1 MSVADRIARALLTPG
16 GHLSIGRGGF
26 TLHHDNCRLSGYD
39 CDEVK
44 VEAIAAGLPVIDTRL
59 VPFSLVAKLAV
70 HGPMIAV
77 NQIPDAAP
85 WHGFSS
91 APLAAVATAYRQVG
105 ADVHNIADCSEAR
118 HWFAEHPLAPLD
130 NLLDGWLAHV
140 LRHAE
145 AVSIDFEEPVA

>member
-26 TLHHDNCRLSGYD
+26 TLHYDNCRLSGYD

-59 VPFSLVAKLAV
+59 VPFSLAAKLAV

-77 NQIPDAAP
+77 NKNPDAAP
-85 WHGFSS
+85 WNGFSS

-105 ADVHNIADCSEAR
+105 ADVHNIADCSKAR
-118 HWFAEHPLAPLD
+118 LWFADHPLAPLD
-130 NLLDGWLAHV
+130 DLLDGWLAHV
-140 LRHAE
+140 LRHEE
-145 AVSIDFEEPVA
+145 AISIDLEEPVA